1 MTYTISCACT
11 LSNFLPILYAGRIL
25 GGISTSILFSAFE
38 SWLVSSANNQGVDQ
52 GELSSIFGRA
62 TLVNG
67 FVAFSAGI
75 ASNKITAVFETY
87 TAPFI
92 ASGMLLGLAWVVI
105 KSLWTENYG
114 NGGGT
119 EVYSDP
125 LQLKRLGQ
133 AWSIVR
139 NGRASQ

>member
-1 MTYTISCACT
+1 MKYTAHL
-11 LSNFLPILYAGRIL
+11 LSIILLVGSAYAH
-25 GGISTSILFSAFE
+25 SIFQKLY
-38 SWLVSSANNQGVDQ
+38 VNGVDQ